1 MEPRISNII
10 QESSSSSTSKG
21 FLKFTLSDCNM
32 SIANALRR
40 IIISDIPTFVFR
52 TFPYSENKA
61 EITHNT
67 TRFHNEI
74 IKQRLS
80 CVPIHIDDMDFP
92 YKDYIV
98 EVDVKNDTD
107 NIVYVTTKDFKIKN
121 IRTGVYSDESAVR
134 VIFPPSNK
142 TGDYIEF
149 ARLQPKLSENIDGER
164 LAFRCGMDIGMA
176 SQDGSFNVIST
187 CAYECTPDIAKADEE
202 WSEKAAAMK
211 KSQISD
217 EDIEMEK
224 KNWFILQAKRY
235 YHANSYDF
243 IIETVGVFENTEIVI
258 KACKI
263 MISKCEKFLYELE
276 HGQVPIVSSET
287 TLKNGFDV
295 TLINEDYT
303 LGKVIE
309 FYLYQQHFI
318 ADKTLSFCG
327 FRKTHPHAT
336 DSIIRL
342 AFHNEIDPVGVS
354 TYIQGATSNAISAFQ
369 KLVEQMGGDLKK
381 SERVRLSTGTMSMA
395 KSSNRSASPK
405 KSGAAAAAS
414 MAAMSEMPAMPDV
427 SVSEKDKGETG
438 ELSKSKK
445 TKASG
450 MKINL
455 SSASASASAIAKKK
469 EEGEGQGQ
477 GELGEE

>member
-1 MEPRISNII
+1 
-10 QESSSSSTSKG
+10 
-21 FLKFTLSDCNM
+21 
-32 SIANALRR
+32 
-40 IIISDIPTFVFR
+40 
-52 TFPYSENKA
+52 
-61 EITHNT
+61 
-67 TRFHNEI
+67 
-74 IKQRLS
+74 
-80 CVPIHIDDMDFP
+80 MDFP

-98 EVDVKNDTD
+98 EVNVKNDTD

-121 IRTGVYSDESAVR
+121 IRTEIYSDESAVR
-134 VIFPPSNK
+134 AIFPSSNI

-149 ARLQPKLSENIDGER
+149 ARLQPKLSENIEGER
-164 LAFRCGMDIGMA
+164 LTFRGGMDIGMA

-187 CAYECTPDIAKADEE
+187 CAYECTPDIAKANEV

-211 KSQISD
+211 KGEKGEISD
-217 EDIEMEK
+217 EDIELEK
-224 KNWFILQAKRY
+224 KNWFLLEAKRY

-243 IIETVGVFENTEIVI
+243 TIETVGVFENTEIVI

-276 HGQVPIVSSET
+276 HGQVPIVPSET

-327 FRKTHPHAT
+327 FRKSHPHAT
-336 DSIIRL
+336 DSIIRV
-342 AFHNEIDPVGVS
+342 AFHNETDIVGVS
-354 TYIQGATSNAISAFQ
+354 VYIQGATNDAITSFK

-381 SERVRLSTGTMSMA
+381 SERVRLSSGIMSMEKA
-395 KSSNRSASPK
+395 SNRSASPK
-405 KSGAAAAAS
+405 KSGAVAVAS
-414 MAAMSEMPAMPDV
+414 MASMPDV
-427 SVSEKDKGETG
+427 SVSDKDKGETAAS
-438 ELSKSKK
+438 SKSKK
-445 TKASG
+445 LKVSS

-455 SSASASASAIAKKK
+455 SSASVKKK
-469 EEGEGQGQ
+469 EEEGGEGEGAQ
-477 GELGEE
+477 GEE

>member
-1 MEPRISNII
+1 MEPRISNLINDN
-10 QESSSSSTSKG
+10 G
-21 FLKFTLSDCNM
+21 FLKFTLVDCNM

-52 TFPYSENKA
+52 TFPYSENKT

-98 EVDVKNDTD
+98 EVNVKNDTD

-121 IRTGVYSDESAVR
+121 IRTEIYSDESAVR
-134 VIFPPSNK
+134 AIFPSSNI

-149 ARLQPKLSENIDGER
+149 ARLQPKLSENIEGER
-164 LAFRCGMDIGMA
+164 LTFRGGMDIGMA

-187 CAYECTPDIAKADEE
+187 CAYECTPDIAKANEV

-211 KSQISD
+211 KGEKGEISD
-217 EDIEMEK
+217 EDIELEK
-224 KNWFILQAKRY
+224 KNWFLLEAKRY

-243 IIETVGVFENTEIVI
+243 TIETVGVFENTEIVI

-276 HGQVPIVSSET
+276 HGQVPIVPSET

-327 FRKTHPHAT
+327 FRKSHPHAT
-336 DSIIRL
+336 DSIIRV
-342 AFHNEIDPVGVS
+342 AFHNETDIVGVS
-354 TYIQGATSNAISAFQ
+354 VYIQGATNDAITSFK

-381 SERVRLSTGTMSMA
+381 SERVRLSSGIMSMEKA
-395 KSSNRSASPK
+395 SNRSASPK
-405 KSGAAAAAS
+405 KSGAVAVAS
-414 MAAMSEMPAMPDV
+414 MASMPDV
-427 SVSEKDKGETG
+427 SVSDKDKGETAAS
-438 ELSKSKK
+438 SKSKK
-445 TKASG
+445 LKVSS

-455 SSASASASAIAKKK
+455 SSASVKKK
-469 EEGEGQGQ
+469 EEEGGEGEGAQ
-477 GELGEE
+477 GEE

>member
-1 MEPRISNII
+1 MEPRISNVV
-10 QESSSSSTSKG
+10 QENN
-21 FLKFTLSDCNM
+21 FLKFTLVDCNM

-52 TFPYSENKA
+52 TFPYSENKT

-98 EVDVKNDTD
+98 EVNVKNDTD

-121 IRTGVYSDESAVR
+121 IRTEIYSDESAVR
-134 VIFPPSNK
+134 AIFPSSNI

-149 ARLQPKLSENIDGER
+149 ARLQPKLSENIEGER
-164 LAFRCGMDIGMA
+164 LTFRGGMDIGMA

-187 CAYECTPDIAKADEE
+187 CAYECTPDIAKANEV

-211 KSQISD
+211 KGEKGEISD
-217 EDIEMEK
+217 EDIELEK
-224 KNWFILQAKRY
+224 KNWFLLEAKRY

-243 IIETVGVFENTEIVI
+243 TIETVGVFENTEIVI

-276 HGQVPIVSSET
+276 HGQVPIVPSET

-327 FRKTHPHAT
+327 FRKSHPHAT
-336 DSIIRL
+336 DSIIRV
-342 AFHNEIDPVGVS
+342 AFHNETDIVGVS
-354 TYIQGATSNAISAFQ
+354 VYIQGATNDAITSFK

-381 SERVRLSTGTMSMA
+381 SERVRLSSGIMSMEKA
-395 KSSNRSASPK
+395 SNRSASPK
-405 KSGAAAAAS
+405 KSGAVAVAS
-414 MAAMSEMPAMPDV
+414 MASMPDV
-427 SVSEKDKGETG
+427 SVSDKDKGETAAS
-438 ELSKSKK
+438 SKSKK
-445 TKASG
+445 LKVSS

-455 SSASASASAIAKKK
+455 SSASVKKK
-469 EEGEGQGQ
+469 EEEGGEGEGAQ
-477 GELGEE
+477 GEE

>member
-1 MEPRISNII
+1 MEPRISNLV
-10 QESSSSSTSKG
+10 EDNG
-21 FLKFTLSDCNM
+21 FLKFTLTDCNM

-52 TFPYSENKA
+52 TFPYSENKT

-98 EVDVKNDTD
+98 EVNVKNDTD

-121 IRTGVYSDESAVR
+121 IRTEIYSDESAVR
-134 VIFPPSNK
+134 AIFPSSNI

-164 LAFRCGMDIGMA
+164 LTFRGGMDIGMA

-187 CAYECTPDIAKADEE
+187 CAYECTPDIAKANEV

-211 KSQISD
+211 KGEKGEISD
-217 EDIEMEK
+217 EDIELEK
-224 KNWFILQAKRY
+224 KNWFLLEAKRY

-243 IIETVGVFENTEIVI
+243 TIETVGVFENTEIVI

-276 HGQVPIVSSET
+276 HGQVPIVPSET
-287 TLKNGFDV
+287 TLKNGFDA

-327 FRKTHPHAT
+327 FRKSHPHAT
-336 DSIIRL
+336 DSIIRV
-342 AFHNEIDPVGVS
+342 AFHNETDIVGVS
-354 TYIQGATSNAISAFQ
+354 VYIQGAANDAITAFK

-381 SERVRLSTGTMSMA
+381 SERVRLSSGIMSMEKA
-395 KSSNRSASPK
+395 SNRSASPK
-405 KSGAAAAAS
+405 KSGAAAVAS
-414 MAAMSEMPAMPDV
+414 MAAMPDV
-427 SVSEKDKGETG
+427 SVSDKDKGETAAS
-438 ELSKSKK
+438 SKSKK
-445 TKASG
+445 LKVSS

-455 SSASASASAIAKKK
+455 SSASVKKK
-469 EEGEGQGQ
+469 EEEGGEGEGAQ
-477 GELGEE
+477 GEE